1 MPDHHSLSETERAT
15 QERVGHLAIDVPA
28 MQAVLS
34 IYRAANASRSRLTN
48 TVLRP
53 HDLTWTGFLVLWLLW
68 IWERMETRRVA
79 ESVGISKATLTGVA
93 NTLEGRGLVTRIPS
107 TTDRRLVDLERL
119 CRAYPV
125 VPGPAL
131 WATFQALD
139 PVGIP
144 RKYRRAGERWRDR
157 EQRERFRAQEAWLND
172 PVPMTARVLRDVV
185 DGLYRKNLLAKGE
198 LRVAGRPVALARGTQ
213 PVLNLIASSDSLV
226 PPACARPLA
235 DLWGGPVTTREF
247 AAGHIGVT
255 VGSRAPRDLW
265 ATVAQWLRA
274 HQPTKELPS

>member
-1 MPDHHSLSETERAT
+1 M
-15 QERVGHLAIDVPA
+15 
-28 MQAVLS
+28 
-34 IYRAANASRSRLTN
+34 
-48 TVLRP
+48 
-53 HDLTWTGFLVLWLLW
+53 
-68 IWERMETRRVA
+68 
-79 ESVGISKATLTGVA
+79 
-93 NTLEGRGLVTRIPS
+93 
-107 TTDRRLVDLERL
+107 
-119 CRAYPV
+119 